1 MLLNI
6 ITLDQIL
13 IWAVILTSIYV
24 VFLLG
29 YGVYYRFK
37 YNKAPKPNY
46 ILMGSV
52 IVFFGIL
59 MFFWG
64 LSR

>member
-6 ITLDQIL
+6 TTLNQIL

-24 VFLLG
+24 IGLLG
-29 YGVYYRFK
+29 YGIYYRFK
-37 YNKAPKPNY
+37 YNKPPKPNY
-46 ILMGSV
+46 ILMGFV

-64 LSR
+64 LNR